1 MNTYNE
7 LDVVILKDGRKVTLL
22 DFLGDEDDCIYED
35 DKNETFFGK
44 VSDII
49 KKSIRSY
56 HPLHSSLNTSPSH
69 IRCPLLAIRLNPF
82 SCILSANHF

>member
-22 DFLGDEDDCIYED
+22 DFLGDEDEN
-35 DKNETFFGK
+35 NETFFGK

-49 KKSIRSY
+49 KK
-56 HPLHSSLNTSPSH
+56 T
-69 IRCPLLAIRLNPF
+69 
-82 SCILSANHF
+82 

>member
-22 DFLGDEDDCIYED
+22 DFLGDADDCIYEYEN
-35 DKNETFFGK
+35 NETFFGK

-49 KKSIRSY
+49 KK
-56 HPLHSSLNTSPSH
+56 
-69 IRCPLLAIRLNPF
+69 A
-82 SCILSANHF
+82 